1 MLFEDTQQWNRSC
14 WKCKRNIKLHS
25 LILFSKQGY
34 ATIEGKVLEIEVWG
48 LGGAEIRENQA
59 KLQERKNLFVEQK
72 RKVLVSIGYW
82 HTATKKRFLHIKT

>member
-1 MLFEDTQQWNRSC
+1 MFA
-14 WKCKRNIKLHS
+14 
-25 LILFSKQGY
+25 KQGY

-72 RKVLVSIGYW
+72 RKVLFSIGYYCY
-82 HTATKKRFLHIKT
+82 KKNGSFTLRHDLCVTLTG